1 MTENEKELLELI
13 RSSADPEKAF
23 EIALKII
30 LEFLERDESSRLQQP
45 AYSLEFA

>member
-13 RSSADPEKAF
+13 RGYNDTEKAI

-30 LEFLERDESSRLQQP
+30 LEFLEQDESSQSQQP

>member
-13 RSSADPEKAF
+13 RNSDAPEKAF

-30 LEFLERDESSRLQQP
+30 LEFLGQNGSSQP
-45 AYSLEFA
+45 QPPACSQVSA

>member
-13 RSSADPEKAF
+13 RNSDAPEKAF

-30 LEFLERDESSRLQQP
+30 LEFLEQDESSQSQQP